1 MRPRILLYTGKGGV
15 GKTSIAAATGA
26 LLSSKGHKTLII
38 STDPAHSLGDAFGME
53 IGHSIKQ
60 LADNLYGQEVSVVQS
75 INEHWGELKDYL
87 RSLFLS
93 QGLDPVSAD
102 EIATLPGFEEAS
114 ELLYLRN
121 YYYDEE
127 YDTIIMDSAPTGAAL
142 QLLSFPE
149 VMTWYMDKLFP
160 ISRKTARVARPLLK
174 PFVDI
179 PLPEDAV
186 FENID
191 LLYRQLTDIRKI
203 LTNNDVTSIRL
214 VTNPDN
220 MSYSE
225 TKRAYTYLLLYG
237 YPVDAVII
245 NKILSDETGDFFEKM
260 RGSQKDIIT
269 EMENSFVDI
278 KIFKARLLQEEP
290 IGIKKLIELG
300 KLIYG
305 DEDPYKVF
313 YKGTPIKY
321 TKNGDRYILKIKM
334 PFAEKEKLNLFNHG
348 GELTIEIANW
358 KRVFYLPESISD
370 KRPVS
375 AEYSNGYLN
384 VILE

>member
-1 MRPRILLYTGKGGV
+1 MKPRILLYTGKGGV
-15 GKTSIAAATGA
+15 GKTSIAAATGS
-26 LLSSKGHKTLII
+26 LLAAEGKKTLII

-53 IGHSIKQ
+53 IGHNIKK
-60 LADNLYGQEVSVVQS
+60 LGENLYGQEVSVVQS

-127 YDTIIMDSAPTGAAL
+127 YDTIVMDSAPTGAAL

-160 ISRKTARVARPLLK
+160 LGRKTARVARPILK

-179 PLPEDAV
+179 PLPDDEV

-191 LLYRQLTDIRKI
+191 LLYKQLTDIRKI
-203 LTNNDVTSIRL
+203 LTNNEVTSIRL

-220 MSYSE
+220 MSFSE

-237 YPVDAVII
+237 YPVDAVVI
-245 NKILSDETGDFFEKM
+245 NKILSDETGGFFEKM
-260 RGSQKDIIT
+260 RVNQQDIID
-269 EMENSFVDI
+269 EMEHSFVDV
-278 KIFKARLLQEEP
+278 KVFKVKLLQEEP
-290 IGIKKLIELG
+290 IGHEKLVELG

-305 DEDPYKVF
+305 DEDPYKIF

-321 TKNGDRYILKIKM
+321 SKSGEKYILKIKM
-334 PFAEKEKLNLFNHG
+334 PFAAKENINLFNHG
-348 GELTIEIANW
+348 GELTIEIENW

-370 KRPVS
+370 RRPVS

-384 VILE
+384 VVLE